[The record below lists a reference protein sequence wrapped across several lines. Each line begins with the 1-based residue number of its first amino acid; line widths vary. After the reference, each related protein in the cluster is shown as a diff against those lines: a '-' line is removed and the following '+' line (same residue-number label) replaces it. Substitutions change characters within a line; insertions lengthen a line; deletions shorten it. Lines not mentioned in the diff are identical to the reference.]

1 MGDLENRNKK
11 LTLFQLVGISIAF
24 YGSVRSVP
32 TLAIVGWQQ
41 IFFMIGAA
49 VLFAIPIS
57 LIAAELATG
66 WPEEGGSQVWVKE
79 ALGERWGFV
88 TAWLLWVQL
97 FFGMVMVSSTVGV
110 MLAYTIGRPE
120 LAQNNMFIFII
131 IVISYWTVTLLNFKF
146 DMGKVVG
153 SIGAVVGIYIPF
165 AALVILG
172 LWWTFKHGN
181 VFLGPLNVQTAI
193 PSLASFD
200 KLSFFSGIIF
210 IFSGLEIASVH
221 ANNIENPKRNYPIS
235 VFLSMGLLI
244 IFNLIAGLTEAN
256 TIPSDKIELSNITQP
271 FQIYFNEL
279 GMPWLTNL
287 IAGMIA
293 IGVLAQLSAW
303 VLGPSKAMI
312 KVAEEGNLPPIFQKR
327 TRRDVPITFVLI
339 QAIVVSLV
347 AIVYVVVPDV
357 NNSFFMVLIL
367 TTILYSIVYIFIILA
382 EIILKYK
389 KPDVHRAFTIPGGR
403 GGMWITC
410 ILAMI
415 GVIITIVVSLIPPS
429 SIPPEGNTMYIAF
442 QVIGTLI
449 CFISPL
455 IIYAFKKESWKKP
468 KEKEIREN
476 GKGH

>member
-1 MGDLENRNKK
+1 MGDSENRNKK
-11 LTLFQLVGISIAF
+11 LTLFQLIGISIAF

-57 LIAAELATG
+57 LISAELATG
-66 WPEEGGSQVWVKE
+66 WTEEGGSQVWVKE

-110 MLAYTIGRPE
+110 MLAYAIGRPE
-120 LAQNNMFIFII
+120 LAQNNVFIFII
-131 IVISYWTVTLLNFKF
+131 IVVSYWAVTLLNFRF

-165 AALVILG
+165 VVLVVLG

-181 VFLGPLNVQTAI
+181 VYLGPFNYNTAV

-256 TIPSDKIELSNITQP
+256 TIPSEKIELSNITQP

-279 GMPWLTNL
+279 GMPWLTNV

-293 IGVLAQLSAW
+293 IG

-312 KVAEEGNLPPIFQKR
+312 KVAEEGNLPPMFQKR
-327 TRRDVPITFVLI
+327 TKRDVPVAFVLI

-382 EIILKYK
+382 ELILKYK
-389 KPDVHRAFTIPGGR
+389 KPDVHRAFTIPGGKT
-403 GGMWITC
+403 GMWITC
-410 ILAMI
+410 ILAFI
-415 GVIITIVVSLIPPS
+415 GVFLTIAVSFIPPIS
-429 SIPPEGNTMYIAF
+429 VPESGRMMYILF
-442 QVIGTLI
+442 QVIGTLV

-455 IIYAFKKESWKKP
+455 IIYAFKRDSWKKSNA
-468 KEKEIREN
+468 KEK
-476 GKGH
+476 

>member
-11 LTLFQLVGISIAF
+11 LTLFQLIGISIAF

-57 LIAAELATG
+57 LISAELATG
-66 WPEEGGSQVWVKE
+66 WPKEGGAQVWVKE
-79 ALGERWGFV
+79 ALGEKWAFV

-110 MLAYTIGRPE
+110 MLAYAIGKPS
-120 LAQNNMFIFII
+120 LAQNNIFIFII
-131 IVISYWTVTLLNFKF
+131 ILVSYWLVTILNFRF

-165 AALVILG
+165 IALVLLG
-172 LWWTFKHGN
+172 IWWTMKHGN
-181 VFLGPLNVQTAI
+181 VYLGPLNMQSAI
-193 PSLASFD
+193 PSLGSFD
-200 KLSFFSGIIF
+200 KLSFFAGIIF

-221 ANNIENPKRNYPIS
+221 ANNIENPRRNYPIS
-235 VFLSMGLLI
+235 VFVSMGLLI
-244 IFNLIAGLTEAN
+244 VFNLIAGLTEAN
-256 TIPSDKIELSNITQP
+256 AIPSDKIELSNITQP
-271 FQIYFNEL
+271 FQLYFNEL
-279 GMPWLTNL
+279 GVPWLTNI
-287 IAGMIA
+287 IAAMIA
-293 IGVLAQLSAW
+293 LGVLAQLSAW

-327 TRRDVPITFVLI
+327 TRRDVPIAFVLI

-347 AIVYVVVPDV
+347 AILYVVVPDV

-367 TTILYSIVYIFIILA
+367 TTILYSVVYIFIILA

-389 KPDVHRAFTIPGGR
+389 KPDVPRAFTIPGGKF
-403 GGMWITC
+403 GMWVTC
-410 ILAMI
+410 ILALV
-415 GVIITIVVSLIPPS
+415 GVVITIAVSLIPPS
-429 SIPPEGNTMYIAF
+429 SIPKSGDVMYISF

-455 IIYAFKKESWKKP
+455 IIFAFKKDSWKKT
-468 KEKEIREN
+468 EKERVRD

>member
-66 WPEEGGSQVWVKE
+66 WTEEGGSQVWVKE

-110 MLAYTIGRPE
+110 MLAYAIGRPE

-165 AALVILG
+165 VALVILG

-181 VFLGPLNVQTAI
+181 VYLGPLNVQTAI
-193 PSLASFD
+193 PSLASLD

-256 TIPSDKIELSNITQP
+256 AIPSDKIELSNITQP

-279 GMPWLTNL
+279 GMPWLTNV

-367 TTILYSIVYIFIILA
+367 TTILYSIVYIFIVLA
-382 EIILKYK
+382 EIVLKYK
-389 KPDVHRAFTIPGGR
+389 KPDVHRAFTIPGGKT
-403 GGMWITC
+403 GMWITC

-415 GVIITIVVSLIPPS
+415 GVFITIGVSLIPPS
-429 SIPPEGNTMYIAF
+429 SIPPDGTTMYISF
-442 QVIGTLI
+442 QVIGTLV
-449 CFISPL
+449 CFILPL
-455 IIYAFKKESWKKP
+455 IIYAFKKESWKKV
-468 KEKEIREN
+468 KEKEVRKNER
-476 GKGH
+476 

>member
-1 MGDLENRNKK
+1 MEEMKKGTNK
-11 LTLFQLVGISIAF
+11 LTLFQLIGISIAF

-57 LIAAELATG
+57 LISAELATG
-66 WPEEGGSQVWVKE
+66 WTKEGGSQVWVKE

-110 MLAYTIGRPE
+110 MLAYAVGMPE
-120 LAQNNMFIFII
+120 LAQNNMFIFIV

-146 DMGKVVG
+146 DMGKIVG

-165 AALVILG
+165 VALVVLG
-172 LWWTFKHGN
+172 IWWTFKHGN
-181 VFLGPLNVQTAI
+181 VHLGPFNMQTAI
-193 PSLASFD
+193 PSLSSYD

-235 VFLSMGLLI
+235 VFVSMGLLI

-256 TIPSDKIELSNITQP
+256 AIPSDKIELSNITQP
-271 FQIYFNEL
+271 FQLYFNEL
-279 GMPWLTNL
+279 GMPWLTNV
-287 IAGMIA
+287 IAAMIA

-303 VLGPSKAMI
+303 VLGPSKSMI
-312 KVAEEGNLPPIFQKR
+312 KVAEEGNLPPMFQKR
-327 TRRDVPITFVLI
+327 TKRNVPITFVLI

-347 AIVYVVVPDV
+347 AVLYVVVPDV

-367 TTILYSIVYIFIILA
+367 TTILYSVVYIFIILA

-389 KPDVHRAFTIPGGR
+389 QPDVKRAFTIPGGKS
-403 GGMWITC
+403 GMWIAC
-410 ILAMI
+410 ILAFI
-415 GVIITIVVSLIPPS
+415 GVFLTIAVSLIPPS
-429 SIPPEGNTMYIAF
+429 SIPESGRTMYIGF

-455 IIYAFKKESWKKP
+455 IIYAFKKESWKK
-468 KEKEIREN
+468 K
-476 GKGH
+476 

>member
-110 MLAYTIGRPE
+110 MLAYAIGRTE

-153 SIGAVVGIYIPF
+153 SIGSVVGIYIPF
-165 AALVILG
+165 VALVVLG

-181 VFLGPLNVQTAI
+181 VYLGPFNVQTAI
-193 PSLASFD
+193 PSLASLD

-279 GMPWLTNL
+279 GMPWLTNI

-389 KPDVHRAFTIPGGR
+389 KPDVHRAFTIPGGKA
-403 GGMWITC
+403 GMWITC

-429 SIPPEGNTMYIAF
+429 SIPPEGDTMYIAF
-442 QVIGTLI
+442 QVIGTII

-455 IIYAFKKESWKKP
+455 IIYAFKKDSWKKP
-468 KEKEIREN
+468 KEKEIRDN
-476 GKGH
+476 GKGR